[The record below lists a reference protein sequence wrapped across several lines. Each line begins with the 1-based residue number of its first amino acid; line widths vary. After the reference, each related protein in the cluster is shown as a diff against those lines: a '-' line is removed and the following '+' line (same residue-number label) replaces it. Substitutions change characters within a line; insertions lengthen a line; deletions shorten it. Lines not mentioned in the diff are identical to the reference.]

1 MVVSVVPT
9 NPKLLLKPNGVRNP
23 RNCSEPTVVEVS
35 FTSLKSG
42 SQYSIPCTLQEHML
56 PVKINQSSSDA
67 ILLYRLDTNRWE
79 DIRLSSIDGYTIPSD
94 E

>member
-1 MVVSVVPT
+1 MVSFD
-9 NPKLLLKPNGVRNP
+9 KLKELLKTN
-23 RNCSEPTVVEVS
+23 VVEVS

-67 ILLYRLDTNRWE
+67 ILLYRLDTNKWE